1 MKQTTSKGN
10 FKPSREDHLAQRV
23 WSHAREVEMT
33 HQTFLDFLNTQPSF
47 QTVEDVMGF
56 HFSKRE
62 LLFEALTHSSFVNEF
77 AKLDVRSYER
87 LEFLGDALVDF
98 FVSKE
103 LSRRYSDLSEGELS
117 RLRAA
122 LVNEHSLSELSW
134 RHSLGEGL
142 LLGKAEILSQGW
154 TKDSILADII
164 ESLMAAVYLD
174 QGIDQA
180 EKAFHTILKGSEDYF
195 SLSKLDEFDA
205 KSRLQEKTMAL
216 YKALPEYR
224 ATELSDGSYKVE
236 LFLCSLFIASVE
248 APSKK
253 KGEMKVAARALKENL
268 YVLKE

>member
-10 FKPSREDHLAQRV
+10 LRPSREEHFAQKV
-23 WSHAREVEMT
+23 WKYARENELT
-33 HQTFLDFLNTQPSF
+33 HQTFLTYLSSLSSF
-47 QTVEDVMGF
+47 QTVEAVLGLSF
-56 HFSKRE
+56 EKKE
-62 LLFEALTHSSFVNEF
+62 LLFESLTHSSFVNEF
-77 AKLDVRSYER
+77 SKLEVRSYER

-103 LSRRYSDLSEGELS
+103 LSRRYPDLSEGELS

-134 RHSLGEGL
+134 RHALGEAL
-142 LLGKAEILSQGW
+142 LLGKAEILSSGW
-154 TKDSILADII
+154 AKDSILADIV
-164 ESLMAAVYLD
+164 ESLLAAVYLD
-174 QGIDQA
+174 KGIEQA
-180 EKAFHTILKGSEDYF
+180 EKSFHALLRGTEDFF
-195 SLSKLDEFDA
+195 SLSKLEEFDA

-236 LFLCSLFIASVE
+236 LFLCSLFLASIE

-253 KGEMKVAARALKENL
+253 KGEMKVAARALKEKL